1 MQATISQ
8 TRIRQPQEPAPSRR
22 YSWRTVKGQLELVGV
37 RVTKRL
43 WMRELDGGLLHIN
56 NTCENKWRRGCRTI
70 SVQHSVCASWPV
82 IYQRINTKAWAV
94 PPQQV
99 VPSCPHL

>member
-1 MQATISQ
+1 M
-8 TRIRQPQEPAPSRR
+8 RF
-22 YSWRTVKGQLELVGV
+22 SWRTVKGQLELVGV

-43 WMRELDGGLLHIN
+43 WMRELDGGLLHAKH
-56 NTCENKWRRGCRTI
+56 TCKNKWIRGCRAK
-70 SVQHSVCASWPV
+70 SVALCMCKLPV

-99 VPSCPHL
+99 VPSCPHLCRIGDSQ